1 MKKILSRLKKDRLST
16 VNRDILRKKDFQIKA
31 VADATGKSLETVL
44 SMKF

>member
-1 MKKILSRLKKDRLST
+1 MKIILSRLKERPVINGKQRHIKKEGLS
-16 VNRDILRKKDFQIKA
+16 IKA